1 MNKDIVGVNVFGST
15 INNKEDISI
24 KYKDKKYIET
34 TIVIRNEI
42 SNEFAEKLEKDIL
55 LINSLAENV
64 NKDVEEIILDS
75 FESDIVSIN
84 TRFKI

>member
-1 MNKDIVGVNVFGST
+1 MNKDIVGINVFGST

-55 LINSLAENV
+55 SINPLAENV
-64 NKDVEEIILDS
+64 NKDVEEIILNS

>member
-1 MNKDIVGVNVFGST
+1 MNKDIVGINVFGST